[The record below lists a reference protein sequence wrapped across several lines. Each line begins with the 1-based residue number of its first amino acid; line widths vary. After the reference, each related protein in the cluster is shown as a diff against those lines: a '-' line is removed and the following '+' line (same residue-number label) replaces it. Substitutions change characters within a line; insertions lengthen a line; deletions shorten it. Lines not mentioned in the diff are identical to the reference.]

1 MEKEAGDLAEG
12 VDAGVGASGA
22 LRERGF
28 AGDAA
33 DGGLEF
39 ALDGALAGLDLPAAE
54 IGAVVGEGELPVLGL
69 GRGLRLGVQSGS
81 GVWLE
86 GVPI

>member
-22 LRERGF
+22 LREDGF
-28 AGDAA
+28 PGDVA
-33 DGGLEF
+33 DGFGES
-39 ALDGALAGLDLPAAE
+39 ALDGWERRLDLPAVE
-54 IGAVVGEGELPVLGL
+54 GGAVVGEGELPVLGL